1 MQNLKI
7 EKTEIKNSQIR
18 FGNESGEDKCLDYA
32 DLIEVCL
39 DILPQGGFSPSD
51 IRDRNRIQNVIDKRD
66 DDKKDLKKDSLAF
79 EDADWKNLKK
89 IVNTSR
95 WVIRHKDLQK
105 FLDIFTDKD

>member
-1 MQNLKI
+1 MQKLKI
-7 EKTEIKNSQIR
+7 EKTEIKNSQLR
-18 FGNESGEDKCLDYA
+18 FVDKSEEDKCLNYA

-39 DILPQGGFSPSD
+39 DIVPQGGFSPSD
-51 IRDRNRIQNVIDKRD
+51 IRDRNRIQNVIDKGIPKEGFLD
-66 DDKKDLKKDSLAF
+66 F

-89 IVNTSR
+89 IVIASR